1 MSKSTLHRRQ
11 ISWMGWLAALALL
24 LTSCGGPDPQPSPD
38 SSSAATVTQELGETV
53 TSRTGENTGAPSE
66 TGETDGPT
74 TESPVPPQTTVHT
87 ADPQPTKKPT
97 PAPAGFLKPF
107 QKEAGYRIVRGSSAE
122 EKEAAAAVQEA
133 VYKSAGIRLEVVTA
147 TQSQSAGQTEILIGN
162 TGRPETK
169 TAKNWLGK
177 DSLIIAAVEQKL
189 VILGG
194 DPAGTLLAADV
205 FVSEYVTGPDAA
217 FPRDLQ
223 AVYGVEDTIAYGEYT
238 NNSAVNANDPWVVR
252 DGDGY
257 YYCWSENGIVVSY
270 CETLADIATARKRA
284 RNVWR
289 PKDGTSW
296 SQELWAPELHKI
308 DGKWYIYVAADD
320 GKNENHRMY
329 VLRGTSDDPTKPF
342 ELVGQI
348 TDSTNKWAIDG
359 TVLQYGGEL
368 YFVWSGWEGDRNVRQ
383 NIYIAHMKNPY
394 TIDSQ
399 RVLLSIPTYAWEKQG
414 NPDIN
419 EGPVAVVGDGVI
431 HLIYSASA
439 CWLDDY
445 CLGQLTW
452 KGGDLLDPKSWEK
465 SPQPVFSQVKGAYGP
480 GHCSFA
486 QALDGKLWMFYH
498 ANAQSG
504 TGTDG
509 RSLRMQPVEWNGST
523 LRLGQPAPLG
533 QVLKY
538 PYKTKKV
545 TGRIR

>member
-87 ADPQPTKKPT
+87 ADPQPTKKLT

-257 YYCWSENGIVVSY
+257 YYCWSENGIAM
-270 CETLADIATARKRA
+270 CGGPRTAPPGPRSCGHRSCI
-284 RNVWR
+284 RSMENGIYTWR
-289 PKDGTSW
+289 RTMGKTRTTGCMFSG
-296 SQELWAPELHKI
+296 APPMIQPSPLNWW
-308 DGKWYIYVAADD
+308 D
-320 GKNENHRMY
+320 
-329 VLRGTSDDPTKPF
+329 
-342 ELVGQI
+342 
-348 TDSTNKWAIDG
+348 
-359 TVLQYGGEL
+359 
-368 YFVWSGWEGDRNVRQ
+368 
-383 NIYIAHMKNPY
+383 
-394 TIDSQ
+394 
-399 RVLLSIPTYAWEKQG
+399 
-414 NPDIN
+414 
-419 EGPVAVVGDGVI
+419 
-431 HLIYSASA
+431 
-439 CWLDDY
+439 
-445 CLGQLTW
+445 
-452 KGGDLLDPKSWEK
+452 K
-465 SPQPVFSQVKGAYGP
+465 SPIPQINGP
-480 GHCSFA
+480 
-486 QALDGKLWMFYH
+486 
-498 ANAQSG
+498 
-504 TGTDG
+504 
-509 RSLRMQPVEWNGST
+509 
-523 LRLGQPAPLG
+523 
-533 QVLKY
+533 
-538 PYKTKKV
+538 
-545 TGRIR
+545 